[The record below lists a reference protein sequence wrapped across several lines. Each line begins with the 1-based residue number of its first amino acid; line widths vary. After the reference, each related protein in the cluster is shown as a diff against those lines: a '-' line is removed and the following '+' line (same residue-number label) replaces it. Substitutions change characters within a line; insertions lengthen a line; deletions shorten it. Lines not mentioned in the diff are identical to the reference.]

1 MNLVINLLTIAKIFK
16 KQVNFF
22 HKMAKTKFLVT
33 SALPYVN
40 NVPHLGTLIC
50 IISADVYTRYLRSK
64 GYEVI
69 SVLGTDEHGTTT
81 EFKAKEENV
90 TPREICDKFF
100 ELHKKIYDFFL
111 CSFDCFGRTSDNATH
126 EVTKDIFEKLY
137 KNGFIEEGTLTQ
149 LYCNNC
155 KMFLPDRF
163 VIGTCPH
170 CGYDKARGDQCEKC
184 GSLLNPDELQNPRC
198 AFCNETPVA
207 VESRHLFLSLDKLQ
221 NEIESF
227 VKEREKNWTLNAKT
241 MTWNWLK
248 KGLQKRCITRDLS
261 WGIKV
266 PLKGFE
272 NKVFYSWF
280 DAPIGYIGITKQNRQ
295 DWRDWWFNDKEVS
308 LVQFM
313 GKDNIPFHTILFP
326 AYLIGTRDN
335 YTLLD
340 KLSVNEYL
348 NYEDLKFSKSLGIGV
363 FGDDVISLGF
373 RPDVWRY
380 YLMVNRPEKTD
391 TVFSWDDFAAKLN
404 NELVA
409 NLGNLVNRVV
419 SFVNRFYDS
428 KVPNVNE
435 QKINA
440 IINSSKIDEIE
451 KLYSSID
458 KNLEEINIK
467 EALKQIMLVSKLGN
481 QIFQENEPW
490 RLIKEDKASADV
502 VIYFL
507 INLVKDLAILI
518 EPYMPG
524 VSEDIFDM
532 LNLDKQHW
540 DSLGNFTQIPGNHT
554 IKPQKILF
562 KKVDEKMVEE
572 MKNKFSGKKEK
583 VSLEA
588 NADKDKHEGF
598 LTLNLRVA
606 EIKSVEEHPNADK
619 LYVLKIN
626 LGNEERQLVAG
637 LRKYFSKD
645 ELVGKHII
653 IVSNLQPAKLR
664 GIESQ
669 GMLLAADNPKTGVV
683 KLLEAP
689 NSEPGSLV
697 YIDSTKDKEPN
708 DKIISFSQFEKVKL
722 LAKEG
727 KVYYN
732 DEPLKTAKEFI
743 SVDIDE
749 GFVR

>member
-1 MNLVINLLTIAKIFK
+1 MTK
-16 KQVNFF
+16 K
-22 HKMAKTKFLVT
+22 KFLVT

-50 IISADVYTRYLRSK
+50 IISADVYARYLRSK

-81 EFKAKEENV
+81 EFKAKEEKV
-90 TPREICDKFF
+90 TPREICDRFF

-149 LYCNNC
+149 LYCDNC

-163 VIGTCPH
+163 VIGICPY

-184 GSLLNPDELQNPRC
+184 GSLLNPGELQNPRC
-198 AFCNETPVA
+198 AFCDETPVA
-207 VESRHLFLSLDKLQ
+207 VESKHLFLSLDKLQ
-221 NEIESF
+221 GEIESF
-227 VKEREKNWTLNAKT
+227 VKEREKNWTLNART

-248 KGLQKRCITRDLS
+248 KGLQKRCITRDLN

-266 PLKGFE
+266 PFKGFE

-280 DAPIGYIGITKQNRQ
+280 DAPIGYIGITKQNRD
-295 DWRDWWFNDKEVS
+295 DWREWWFDDKEVS

-348 NYEDLKFSKSLGIGV
+348 NYEDLKFSKSLGVGV

-373 RPDVWRY
+373 RPDIWRY

-391 TVFSWDDFAAKLN
+391 TVFSWADFGTKLN

-409 NLGNLVNRVV
+409 NLGNLVNRVI

-428 KVPNVNE
+428 KAPNVDEEKIKNVIDSSRINE
-435 QKINA
+435 IK
-440 IINSSKIDEIE
+440 
-451 KLYSSID
+451 KLYSSTD
-458 KNLEEINIK
+458 KNLEKIQIK
-467 EALKQIMLVSKLGN
+467 EALKQIMLVSKIGN

-490 RLIKEDKASADV
+490 RLIKEDKDSADA

-507 INLVKDLAILI
+507 LNLIKDLAILI

-524 VSEDIFDM
+524 VSDDIFDM

-540 DSLGNFTQIPGNHT
+540 DSLGNFTQIPGNHI

-572 MKNKFSGKKEK
+572 LKNRFSGKKK
-583 VSLEA
+583 VNLSDDE
-588 NADKDKHEGF
+588 NKEIESKDDF
-598 LTLNLRVA
+598 LTLNLKVGEIMSA
-606 EIKSVEEHPNADK
+606 EDHPNADK
-619 LYVLKIN
+619 LYVLKVD

-637 LRKYFSKD
+637 LRKYFSKE
-645 ELVGKHII
+645 ELLGKHIVV
-653 IVSNLQPAKLR
+653 VSNLQPAKLR

-689 NSEPGSLV
+689 NSKPGSLV
-697 YIDSTKDKEPN
+697 YTESTKGKKLNVE
-708 DKIISFSQFEKVKL
+708 IISFSEFEKVKL
-722 LAKEG
+722 KAKAG

-732 DEPLKTAKEFI
+732 NEALKTDKEFI
-743 SVDIDE
+743 RVNIDE

>member
-1 MNLVINLLTIAKIFK
+1 
-16 KQVNFF
+16 
-22 HKMAKTKFLVT
+22 MAKKRFLVT

-40 NVPHLGTLIC
+40 NVPHLGTLVC

-81 EFKAKEENV
+81 EFKAKEEGL

-111 CSFDCFGRTSDNATH
+111 CSFDCFGRTSDKETH

-137 KNGFIEEGTLTQ
+137 KSGFIEEGTLTQ
-149 LYCNNC
+149 LYCDNC

-170 CGYDKARGDQCEKC
+170 CGYDKARGDQCEAC
-184 GSLLNPDELQNPRC
+184 GNLLNPDELIDPKC
-198 AFCNETPVA
+198 AFCGTTPRT
-207 VESRHLFLSLDKLQ
+207 VESKHLFLSLDKLQ
-221 NEIESF
+221 SEIEEF
-227 VKEREKNWTLNAKT
+227 VKEREDNWTLNAKT

-266 PLKGFE
+266 PLKGYE

-280 DAPIGYIGITKQNRQ
+280 DAPIGYIGITKQNRK
-295 DWRDWWFNDKEVS
+295 DWKEWWFNDKEVS

-326 AYLIGTRDN
+326 SYLIGTRDN

-363 FGDDVISLGF
+363 FGDDVMNLGF

-380 YLMVNRPEKTD
+380 YLMINRPEKTD

-409 NLGNLVNRVV
+409 NLGNLVYRVI
-419 SFVNRFYDS
+419 SFVNRFYNS
-428 KVPNVNE
+428 TIPEANE
-435 QKINA
+435 EDYYS
-440 IINSSKIDEIE
+440 IITKERIDEIK
-451 KLYSSID
+451 KLYESID
-458 KNLEEINIK
+458 KSLEKISLK
-467 EALKQIMLVSKLGN
+467 DALKQIMLVSKVGN

-490 RLIKEDKASADV
+490 KLRKQDKKTVDI
-502 VIYFL
+502 VISFL
-507 INLVKDLAILI
+507 VNLVKDLAILV

-524 VSEDIFDM
+524 VSKDIFEM
-532 LNLDKQHW
+532 LNIQQLKW
-540 DSLGNFTQIPGNHT
+540 DSLGNFNQIKAGHK
-554 IKPQKILF
+554 IKPQRMLF
-562 KKVDEKMVEE
+562 KKVEDKMVEE
-572 MKNKFSGKKEK
+572 LKNKFSGKKEK
-583 VSLEA
+583 ISLE
-588 NADKDKHEGF
+588 NKEKSEENDF
-598 LTLNLRVA
+598 LKLNLRVA

-619 LYVLKIN
+619 LYVLKID

-637 LRKYFSKD
+637 LKKYYSKD
-645 ELVGKHII
+645 ELVGKHIVV
-653 IVSNLQPAKLR
+653 VSNLQPAKLR
-664 GIESQ
+664 GVESQ
-669 GMLLAADNPKTGVV
+669 GMLLAGENLETGKV
-683 KLLEAP
+683 KILEAP

-697 YIDSTKDKEPN
+697 YIESTKGKEPN
-708 DKIISFSQFEKVKL
+708 QNIIPFSHFEKIKLKVKDSR
-722 LAKEG
+722 
-727 KVYYN
+727 VYYK
-732 DEPLKTAKEFI
+732 DEALRTDKEFV
-743 SVDIDE
+743 SVALDKGI
-749 GFVR
+749 VR